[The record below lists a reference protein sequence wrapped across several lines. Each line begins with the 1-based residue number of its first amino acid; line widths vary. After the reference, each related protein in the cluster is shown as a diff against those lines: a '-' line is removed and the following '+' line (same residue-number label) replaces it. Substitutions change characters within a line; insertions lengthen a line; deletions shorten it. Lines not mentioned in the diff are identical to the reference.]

1 MFAKVRTIVALGVAG
16 ALSAGLGAQAPTT
29 LEQEAEQA
37 TRSGWKAARALVPV
51 GGAVE
56 HLGAVKEYLNDIER
70 IRAAAANLAS
80 MDGARLVLTLRY
92 ADAAVRAAIAAA
104 QDERDDMN
112 LFLRHARATDEQ
124 LAALGRPA
132 SAPLPIDELEGELWL
147 EVDGYDAAHEA
158 YLRAIANGGRPRA
171 WIGLARVNDRLGST
185 LAACD
190 AYRRASAGALDEED
204 RIEALTYLNS
214 RACSLE
220 ITATGNRPFGKLRAV
235 PSGVEGRQ
243 PANVR
248 AAHDWKIGIFVCRL
262 PSAVCQ
268 EPR

>member
-1 MFAKVRTIVALGVAG
+1 MSAKVRTIVVLGVAG
-16 ALSAGLGAQAPTT
+16 ALSAGLGEQAPTS

-37 TRSGWKAARALVPV
+37 TRSGWRAARALVSV

-70 IRAAAANLAS
+70 IRASAASMAS

-112 LFLRHARATDEQ
+112 LFLRHARAIDEQ

-147 EVDGYDAAHEA
+147 EVDRYDAAYEA
-158 YLRAIANGGRPRA
+158 YLRAIANGGRARA
-171 WIGLARVNDRLGST
+171 WLGLARVNDRLGST

-190 AYRRASAGALDEED
+190 AYRRASTGALDDED
-204 RIEALTYLNS
+204 KTEALKYLNS
-214 RACSLE
+214 PACEFQSAGGIRDGPEL
-220 ITATGNRPFGKLRAV
+220 A
-235 PSGVEGRQ
+235 EG
-243 PANVR
+243 
-248 AAHDWKIGIFVCRL
+248 
-262 PSAVCQ
+262 PSAVCRG
-268 EPR
+268 PR